1 MQNNRSLFVLA
12 FLFILETQSL
22 NASQKLSISPLSLY
36 VITKYTPNNSA
47 QKNDCDIAPP
57 TRKGDF
63 KDRKRIV
70 PQSSLDAKQVE
81 SIKNEYPF
89 LIAQPKKD
97 LFNSDQESEL
107 NSFKPTKTTDFH
119 QPTTKD
125 FVRNVCISPK
135 LSPTQRSTGY

>member
-1 MQNNRSLFVLA
+1 MQKNRSLFVLA

-81 SIKNEYPF
+81 I
-89 LIAQPKKD
+89 IKKD
-97 LFNSDQESEL
+97 LFNSYQKLEL
-107 NSFKPTKTTDFH
+107 NSFKTTQTTAFH

-135 LSPTQRSTGY
+135 LSPTQRSTDY